1 MSVRAFTCSQ
11 TKTIHLLKPPGKK
24 PFNHAARMYFL
35 KGICRH
41 PEPVKHTPRKTR
53 NMKHDYTVH
62 SKPIDGILHYFVKKL
77 MVFPELGE
85 AASITAGYG
94 MHADFDKACDIAG
107 VDDPEARKKLRA
119 QVSTVQPA
127 APETAP
133 APAKKPVIVIAD
145 TINKWLAESGVI
157 ALN

>member
-1 MSVRAFTCSQ
+1 
-11 TKTIHLLKPPGKK
+11 
-24 PFNHAARMYFL
+24 
-35 KGICRH
+35 
-41 PEPVKHTPRKTR
+41 
-53 NMKHDYTVH
+53 MKHDYTVH

-119 QVSTVQPA
+119 QVSTAQPA

-133 APAKKPVIVIAD
+133 VKKPVIDIAD